1 MSHHHHD
8 NETGGELTFDEKM
21 LKLLEHW
28 IKHNHDH
35 AATYQQWSQKAKQNG
50 LEQVARILSEAVE
63 TTDSLSR
70 RFEQA
75 AADLKRP

>member
-8 NETGGELTFDEKM
+8 EAGGEMTFDEKM
-21 LKLLEHW
+21 LRLFEHW

-50 LEQVARILSEAVE
+50 LEQAAGILAEAVAV
-63 TTDSLSR
+63 TDSLSR
-70 RFEQA
+70 RFERA
-75 AADLKRP
+75 AAELKKS